1 MPSYVSLLLVLLYHL
16 SKINAKKKKTSSY
29 IEMNN
34 TYKPFSEPSKEI
46 NDINKELQ
54 IKMPKED
61 LNNNIKTTTEKINNL
76 F

>member
-1 MPSYVSLLLVLLYHL
+1 MQ
-16 SKINAKKKKTSSY
+16 KKKKKTSSY
-29 IEMNN
+29 IDMNN

-46 NDINKELQ
+46 NYINKELQ

-76 F
+76 V

>member
-1 MPSYVSLLLVLLYHL
+1 
-16 SKINAKKKKTSSY
+16 
-29 IEMNN
+29 MNN

-76 F
+76 V

>member
-16 SKINAKKKKTSSY
+16 SKINAKKQKTSSY

-76 F
+76 V